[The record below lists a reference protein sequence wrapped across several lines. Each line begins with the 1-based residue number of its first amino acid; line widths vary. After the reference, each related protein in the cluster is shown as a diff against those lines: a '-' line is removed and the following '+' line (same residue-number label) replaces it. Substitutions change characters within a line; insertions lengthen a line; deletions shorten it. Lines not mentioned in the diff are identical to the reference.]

1 VPAAF
6 LPSIPAGIIQFG
18 MKHFRFA
25 ILLPLALCAC
35 QSASNTGLGPDTF
48 KLPPQSRYS
57 CGNGEAISV
66 TNKGG
71 MVTVTR
77 ADGTAIDLPAVEAGS
92 SSRFSAGQVALVFDG
107 SNALMMDTGKP
118 PMECKRG

>member
-1 VPAAF
+1 M
-6 LPSIPAGIIQFG
+6 PSKPVGIIQSS
-18 MKHFRFA
+18 MKHVRFA
-25 ILLPLALCAC
+25 LLLPLALGAC
-35 QSASNTGLGPDTF
+35 QSTPTTALDVDTF

-57 CGNGEAISV
+57 CDNGEAMGI

-77 ADGTAIDLPAVEAGS
+77 ADGTTIDLPAVETGS

-107 SNALMMDTGKP
+107 NNALMMDTGKP

>member
-1 VPAAF
+1 
-6 LPSIPAGIIQFG
+6 

-25 ILLPLALCAC
+25 ILFPFAFASC
-35 QSASNTGLGPDTF
+35 QSTATTGLEPDTF
-48 KLPPQSRYS
+48 KLPQLSRYF
-57 CGNGEAISV
+57 CDTGEAVGV

-77 ADGTAIDLPAVEAGS
+77 ADGSTLDLPAVEAGS

-107 SNALMMDTGKP
+107 NSALMMDTGKP
-118 PMECKRG
+118 PLECKRG